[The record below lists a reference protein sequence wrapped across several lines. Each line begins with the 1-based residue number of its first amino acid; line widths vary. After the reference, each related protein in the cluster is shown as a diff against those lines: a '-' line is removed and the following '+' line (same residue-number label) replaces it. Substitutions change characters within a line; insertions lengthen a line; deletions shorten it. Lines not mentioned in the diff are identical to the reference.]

1 MVQKYGWFK
10 YEIVEFYFLSL
21 RIRNMKYFL
30 VGLGNTGEE
39 YENTRHNVGRML
51 VDYFVSQNDFSDWK
65 ESKLQKASI
74 AKAKIG
80 KHEVLAITPTVFM
93 NQSGKAVSNF
103 VKNVK
108 DASRLIVIYDDMDL
122 PLGKVRISFGRSSG
136 GHNGVESIIKSIKTK
151 DFVRI
156 RIGISPET
164 ASGKLKKPSGEDAV
178 IKFILGKLRENDLE
192 VLKKIRKKVNDAI
205 QMIIEE
211 GRERAMGEY
220 N

>member
-1 MVQKYGWFK
+1 
-10 YEIVEFYFLSL
+10 
-21 RIRNMKYFL
+21 MKYFL

-103 VKNVK
+103 VKNAK

-205 QMIIEE
+205 RMIIEE

>member
-1 MVQKYGWFK
+1 
-10 YEIVEFYFLSL
+10 
-21 RIRNMKYFL
+21 MKYFL

-51 VDYFVSQNDFSDWK
+51 VDYFISQNDFSDWK

-93 NQSGKAVSNF
+93 NQSGKTVSNF
-103 VKNVK
+103 VKNAK

-205 QMIIEE
+205 RMIIEE